1 MARRSPGSDESSA
14 RPTSLEHPSVV
25 THEPAPAPAPTAQKA
40 NDATIPIMASGYRLA
55 PTVEGFSLVSKDV
68 RVKVTEGL
76 AQLGSA
82 PGNTLVIADD
92 SVSRI
97 HCEVRIENNRV
108 LVRDLGSTNGTFI
121 DGVRVKE
128 GYLRAGSKLK
138 LGAAELRFELEGKR
152 HFLPVS
158 EASSFGELVGP
169 SAAMRRVFSLL
180 EKAARTDSTLIL
192 EGETGT
198 GKTRAASTLHELSP
212 RANKPFLVVDCG
224 ALPPTLLEAELF
236 GHEKGAF
243 TGATNRRVGVFEE
256 AEGGTVLLDEIG
268 EMPLE
273 LQPRLLRVLEERQ
286 IKRLGQNRFTPI
298 DVRVLAATHRDLRA
312 EVNAGRFRAD
322 LYFRL
327 AVVRVTMPSLRER
340 LEDLPAVARSLL
352 RQLGAS
358 ERTHATL
365 FSETFLRSLERSSW
379 PGNVR
384 ELRNYLER
392 CMLFDESP
400 PPNDENPGST
410 VFDDSM
416 QDPASESFAGQ
427 SLTAA
432 RQRIVERF
440 EKQYLTQLLERYD
453 GKVSAAA
460 KEAEVDRVYLYRLL
474 RKYGLKAR

>member
-1 MARRSPGSDESSA
+1 MARRGVLDDEDA
-14 RPTSLEHPSVV
+14 AAQRPTSLELAPL
-25 THEPAPAPAPTAQKA
+25 TAEPPAKPG
-40 NDATIPIMASGYRLA
+40 DATVQLMASGYRLA
-55 PTVEGFSLVSKDV
+55 PTVEGFSLASKLS
-68 RVKVTEGL
+68 RVKVTEGF

-82 PGNTLVIADD
+82 PGNSLVIDD
-92 SVSRI
+92 PTVSRF
-97 HCEVRIENNRV
+97 HAEVRIEENRV

-121 DGVRVKE
+121 DGVRIKE
-128 GYLRAGSKLK
+128 GFLRAGSRLK

-169 SAAMRRVFSLL
+169 SAAMRRVFSVL

-212 RANKPFLVVDCG
+212 RKNKPFLVVDCG

-243 TGATNRRVGVFEE
+243 TGATSRRVGVFEE

-286 IKRLGQNRFTPI
+286 IKRLGQNRFTSI

-312 EVNAGRFRAD
+312 EVNASRFRAD

-340 LEDLPAVARSLL
+340 LEDLPAVARALL
-352 RQLGAS
+352 TQLGAS
-358 ERTHATL
+358 ERTHPSL
-365 FSETFLRSLERSSW
+365 FSNDFFGTLARSSW
-379 PGNVR
+379 AGNVR

-392 CMLFDESP
+392 CLLFDEPLPTDGEPAAP
-400 PPNDENPGST
+400 PPGTPL
-410 VFDDSM
+410 
-416 QDPASESFAGQ
+416 ESFAGL
-427 SLTAA
+427 SLSSA
-432 RQRIVERF
+432 RQRVVEQF
-440 EKQYLTQLLERYD
+440 EKQYLVQLLERFD